1 MGKSVDNKSGP
12 EGIGGLLILVAI
24 ILVINSIRIMYET
37 LTVFVPL
44 WTNFDEVSKYLS
56 SITDNWYPVI
66 VFETVGNIFLILFAL
81 YVIWLFFS
89 KNYKAPIMCII
100 LPFIS
105 WVFNF
110 VDTSLSA
117 KMFGLAIDNQET
129 MKVVGQ
135 FYNIVLWSAYFLM
148 SERVKNTFVK
158 GRKERKPVN

>member
-1 MGKSVDNKSGP
+1 MDKSVDNKSGP
-12 EGIGGLLILVAI
+12 EGIGGLLILVAL

-66 VFETVGNIFLILFAL
+66 VFETVGNIFLILFTL
-81 YVIWLFFS
+81 YVIWLFFR
-89 KNYKAPIMCII
+89 KNYKTPIMYII
-100 LPFIS
+100 LSFIS

-110 VDTSLSA
+110 LDTSLSA
-117 KMFGLAIDNQET
+117 KIFGLAIDSEDIGRT
-129 MKVVGQ
+129 VGQ
-135 FYNIVLWSAYFLM
+135 LLGAILWSAYFLM